1 MSNVNVITHFKF
13 QMKSLNKDYFTNI
26 LPVITQ
32 SRSFKLFLFKK
43 SNFHTLSSNFPLNKP
58 KCQCQYRSYR
68 RFQFEISFSSHSFDS
83 LFWCHNKYH
92 SLSFLHLEM
101 ENKVCSQTFSSQVK
115 TNMEFA
121 AKVRLQLS
129 RPTATAFTKLM
140 LDIKRLL

>member
-1 MSNVNVITHFKF
+1 
-13 QMKSLNKDYFTNI
+13 
-26 LPVITQ
+26 
-32 SRSFKLFLFKK
+32 
-43 SNFHTLSSNFPLNKP
+43 
-58 KCQCQYRSYR
+58 
-68 RFQFEISFSSHSFDS
+68 
-83 LFWCHNKYH
+83 
-92 SLSFLHLEM
+92 M